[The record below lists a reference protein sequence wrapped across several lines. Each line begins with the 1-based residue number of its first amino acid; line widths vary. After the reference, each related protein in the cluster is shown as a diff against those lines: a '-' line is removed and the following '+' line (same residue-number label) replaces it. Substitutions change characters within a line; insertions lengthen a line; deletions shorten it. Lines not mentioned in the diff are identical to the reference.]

1 MILKTSIR
9 YKRMKKIKIENI
21 GGRLLIIGAEDDALW
36 NTAKYIR
43 KRDERLK
50 EQNHSCT
57 YKCLIY
63 PHVSRFVFP
72 QGRIQKRLLIGST
85 PFCSLCFKKA
95 RDYAKESKKTRI
107 DIDRA
112 WSEENSFLPYE
123 LGFSFKFFFFPS
135 SLK

>member
-1 MILKTSIR
+1 MMLKTSIR

-50 EQNHSCT
+50 EKNHSCT
-57 YKCLIY
+57 YKGLIH
-63 PHVSRFVFP
+63 PHGFHVVFP
-72 QGRIQKRLLIGST
+72 QGRIKKRLPIGST
-85 PFCSLCFKKA
+85 LFCSLCFKEA

-112 WSEENSFLPYE
+112 WSEKIRSLRIRFLV
-123 LGFSFKFFFFPS
+123 
-135 SLK
+135 